1 MPPMVESATP
11 ADPVKKIMAELVAT
25 VGYDESLRSV
35 AQELVADEVGAVV
48 VTSTGEPLGL
58 ISERD
63 LVTVEATG
71 GDLDTRQAADV
82 MTTDLVT
89 ARREDSIESVGR
101 LMLDAG
107 VRHIVIKDGDDMV
120 GLVSM
125 RDVLAVLLEPPVS
138 A

>member
-1 MPPMVESATP
+1 MPAETTAATS

-25 VGYDESLRSV
+25 VRYDDSLRSV

-48 VTSTGEPLGL
+48 VTSTNEPLGL

-71 GDLDTRQAADV
+71 GDLDTRQAADI

-89 ARREDSIESVGR
+89 AQSGDSIASVGR
-101 LMLDAG
+101 LMLDAR
-107 VRHIVIKDGDDMV
+107 VRHIVVKEGQDMV
-120 GLVSM
+120 GVVSI
-125 RDVLAVLLEPPVS
+125 RDVLAVLLGVH
-138 A
+138 